1 MTAAAGAPP
10 ATPPDSDRMLGY
22 IGWAA
27 MVVGMFMA
35 ILDIQIVAS
44 SLNEIQAGLS
54 ASADEVKWVQTS
66 YLIAE
71 VVMIPL
77 SGFLARFLGTRVL
90 FTLSAA
96 GFTVMSFF
104 CAFADSLMTM
114 IVFRALQGFL
124 GGAMIPTVFSSL
136 YVLFPPNKRHIA
148 TVVIGLTATMAPTLG
163 PTLGGWITENV
174 SWHWLFLVNIV
185 PGVLVGTVVWL
196 LVDVDRPD
204 YSLRSGFDLIGL
216 VLMAVFLGSLEYA
229 LDEGPANDWLQ
240 DETIAWAVGACIST
254 GLLFFWR
261 MVAYSRPIVDLRA
274 FHDANFA
281 FGCLFSFVMGIG
293 LYGSV
298 YILPVMLAQVRGFN
312 ALQIGTIMAVTGVCQ
327 FMTAPVIGRLLPK
340 VDLRLLLAIGLV
352 LFGLGLYLNIYNNAE
367 VGFDEL
373 LVPQALRGF
382 AIMFCMAPV
391 NALALGTLPLHEL
404 KNASGL
410 FNLMRNLGG
419 AIGMAAISTVLDT
432 RTDLHFARLAD
443 AINPGRPEVQA
454 RIEALAAHF
463 GERIAT
469 DPTLAAIKTM
479 GAVLHREAALMAF
492 NDVFLVMAWVFFAA
506 LLFMPLVRRPR
517 PASGGGGG
525 H

>member
-1 MTAAAGAPP
+1 MTGDPAAVLETP
-10 ATPPDSDRMLGY
+10 ASGDRMLGY
-22 IGWAA
+22 IGWVA
-27 MVVGMFMA
+27 MVIGMFMA

-71 VVMIPL
+71 IVMIPL

-90 FTLSAA
+90 FTLSAI

-114 IVFRALQGFL
+114 IVFRAFQGFL

-136 YVLFPPNKRHIA
+136 YVLFPPSKRHIA
-148 TVVIGLTATMAPTLG
+148 IVVIGLTATMAPTLG

-174 SWHWLFLVNIV
+174 SWHWLFLVNLG
-185 PGVLVGTVVWL
+185 PGMLVATVVWL
-196 LVDVDRPD
+196 LVDVDQPD
-204 YSLRSGFDLIGL
+204 HSLHEGFDLIGL

-229 LDEGPANDWLQ
+229 LDEGPSNDWFQ
-240 DETIAWAVGACIST
+240 DETVAWAATACVTS
-254 GLLFFWR
+254 GVLFFWR
-261 MVAYSRPIVDLRA
+261 MFAYSRPIVDLRA

-298 YILPVMLAQVRGFN
+298 YILPVMLARVREFN
-312 ALQIGTIMAVTGVCQ
+312 ALQIGTVMAVTGACQ

-340 VDLRLLLAIGLV
+340 VDLRILLAFGIAM
-352 LFGLGLYLNIYNNAE
+352 FGLGLYLNIYNTAE
-367 VGFDEL
+367 VGFDQL
-373 LVPQALRGF
+373 LLPQALRGF

-419 AIGMAAISTVLDT
+419 AIGMAAISTVLEK

-443 AINPGRPEVQA
+443 ALNPGRPEVQA
-454 RIEALAAHF
+454 QLDALASHF
-463 GERIAT
+463 DGRIAG
-469 DPTLAAIKTM
+469 DPSLAAVKTL
-479 GAVLHREAALMAF
+479 GGVLSREAALMAF
-492 NDVFLVMAWVFFAA
+492 NDVFLVMAAVFFIA
-506 LLFMPLVRRPR
+506 LLFMPFVRKPR
-517 PASGGGGG
+517 PAARSGG